1 MINEGFLTCSY
12 FKAAVDLGN
21 KIQKPNIKI
30 KVEGTEK
37 NQAREVG
44 CKSND
49 YKFIGGYSD
58 FSKLVESRHKLDN
71 VSTSSSLNIKDDVN
85 GCEDASSN
93 TDLLNPASHNYRHL
107 IKSQLSLSKIINVYF
122 DSIPYEITK
131 EGEINAIRLENAAN
145 EFRKIQQDLSNVI
158 EGRQRL
164 DSQLRE
170 NEIEFQLLKEDS
182 NIFKLIGPVLVKQDK
197 AEAVQNVNKRLEYI
211 RSEIKRMEKQIEDL
225 TQKSE
230 KKKLEAHHAVTP
242 NYIRILHIA
251 SNKDFYGVV
260 LLQQEDMMV
269 PHLVL
274 SFDQI

>member
-1 MINEGFLTCSY
+1 MRFFHQNQKTITIITFEGFLTCSY

-37 NQAREVG
+37 NQAREVWKDRVKTLQSG

-85 GCEDASSN
+85 GCKDASSN

-131 EGEINAIRLENAAN
+131 EENAAN

-170 NEIEFQLLKEDS
+170 NEIVQKEFQLLKEDS

-211 RSEIKRMEKQIEDL
+211 RSEMF
-225 TQKSE
+225 
-230 KKKLEAHHAVTP
+230 AHHAVTP

>member
-1 MINEGFLTCSY
+1 MRFFSSKSKDNNNNNICYNIEGFLTCSY

-85 GCEDASSN
+85 GCEDGVYVDG
-93 TDLLNPASHNYRHL
+93 DLLSL
-107 IKSQLSLSKIINVYF
+107 LS
-122 DSIPYEITK
+122 
-131 EGEINAIRLENAAN
+131 AIRLENAAN

>member
-85 GCEDASSN
+85 GCKDGTLISNTFKGKLFDLASSN

-131 EGEINAIRLENAAN
+131 EGTV
-145 EFRKIQQDLSNVI
+145 VI
-158 EGRQRL
+158 IICEL
-164 DSQLRE
+164 DE
-170 NEIEFQLLKEDS
+170 
-182 NIFKLIGPVLVKQDK
+182 
-197 AEAVQNVNKRLEYI
+197 EY
-211 RSEIKRMEKQIEDL
+211 EL
-225 TQKSE
+225 
-230 KKKLEAHHAVTP
+230 
-242 NYIRILHIA
+242 
-251 SNKDFYGVV
+251 
-260 LLQQEDMMV
+260 
-269 PHLVL
+269 
-274 SFDQI
+274 